1 LQHDGSRHAI
11 RARAWQIF
19 WGRAQ
24 KENNLYFR
32 MAHKKGAGHLLGDHM
47 AKEHGFIDAQRHG
60 RALDRGER
68 TIAMPHLMWRVR
80 PGDSLAGR

>member
-1 LQHDGSRHAI
+1 MTV
-11 RARAWQIF
+11 RAMRFAREPGRF
-19 WGRAQ
+19 FLGGRAQ
-24 KENNLYFR
+24 KKNNLYFR
-32 MAHKKGAGHLLGDHM
+32 MAHKKGAGHLLGGHM